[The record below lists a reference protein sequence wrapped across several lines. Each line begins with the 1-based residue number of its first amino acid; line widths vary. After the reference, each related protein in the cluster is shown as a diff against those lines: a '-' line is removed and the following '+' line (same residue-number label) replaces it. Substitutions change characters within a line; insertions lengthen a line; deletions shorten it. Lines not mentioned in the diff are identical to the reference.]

1 MIGLL
6 LFAVLAV
13 ALYLTWRGPRSARD
27 TLSRWAVPVLA
38 ILLGLLYLR
47 SPIDLIPDFVG
58 PIGYLDDL
66 FALIALAW
74 WVRRRLAQMRPHP
87 GAGPRRTSERAEGAR
102 PWNPYDVLGVKRGAS
117 RTEITRAYREQ
128 MKRYHPDRVNDL
140 GEELQ
145 EVAHRKTL
153 EIQRAYRELVG
164 G

>member
-6 LFAVLAV
+6 LFVALAV
-13 ALYLTWRGPRSARD
+13 GLYLAWRGPRSAKNI
-27 TLSRWAVPVLA
+27 LNRWAVPVLA

-58 PIGYLDDL
+58 PVGYLDDL
-66 FALIALAW
+66 FALVAIGW
-74 WVRRRLAQMRPHP
+74 WVRRHLQQTRPRAS
-87 GAGPRRTSERAEGAR
+87 AGPRPTSERAETAP
-102 PWNPYDVLGVKRGAS
+102 PWDPYGVLGVRRGAS
-117 RTEITRAYREQ
+117 RAEITHAYREQ

-153 EIQRAYRELVG
+153 EIQRAYRELG
-164 G
+164 GG